1 MRDLITFPHVFR
13 LVTRLVEAVE
23 AEIGHPVEA
32 WPTQILHLIHAVD
45 PHISFAMSQ
54 LEKVIAFFFAHNV
67 PVNMAYQF
75 FAACSFFTH
84 PAAQNAFK
92 YFYKI
97 RAQYAFLGK
106 DIMYYNLEEQ
116 KFKCLDGSY
125 VEALNDLAPT
135 LGYEG
140 TGFPSVARNILTH
153 ANQRECVDIED
164 E

>member
-1 MRDLITFPHVFR
+1 MRL
-13 LVTRLVEAVE
+13 LEAAK

-32 WPTQILHLIHAVD
+32 WPTQILLLIFAFDSHL
-45 PHISFAMSQ
+45 SFSLSQ

-84 PAAQNAFK
+84 HAAQHAFK
-92 YFYKI
+92 YFYKKW
-97 RAQYAFLGK
+97 AQYPFLGN
-106 DIMYYNLEEQ
+106 DIMYYNLYEQ

-125 VEALNDLAPT
+125 VDALNDLTPT

-140 TGFPSVARNILTH
+140 TGFPSVARNILIH
-153 ANQRECVDIED
+153 ANQREYVDIED
-164 E
+164 D